1 MCRWVLIL
9 FCLGAMCG
17 AQTPKTGDACVPP
30 PAGVA
35 PALPAKLM
43 TGQGD
48 VHFPIT
54 TSSPEAQK
62 FFDQGVAQMHSFWS
76 NEAERSFLQA
86 SQLDPDAPMPW
97 WGIAM
102 VAAGDYRPRF
112 QLDLQEEVF
121 GKRKAPRTRADDAAD
136 TALRLSAVE
145 GKATDLEKM
154 YIAAI
159 AGRRNR
165 ALKDPDEAYVEG
177 LRAIAAKYPNEIE
190 ARTYL
195 ALHLMRGYSL
205 PDKQPRPGTMES
217 VTMLRQLMVDAPDHP
232 GVHHYVIHGW
242 EGSSFAKEAWH
253 SCERYSALVPNIP
266 HALHMPGH
274 IYSQTGRWEDA
285 ASAFEAAAQN
295 ELGYMQADALYGRGH
310 HGHNVHYLATAYSF
324 SGNYD
329 KAKAAA
335 RSLLEVPENPRE
347 AKDIDNHRTAYRQG
361 WFALMRT
368 LVQAEAWDEI
378 LAGALPAYSKP
389 RETAWRHWSMGLAH
403 AAKGEMEEA
412 RAEHAAMQTV
422 LEDYKL
428 QTKRPVAAELRIASE
443 ELEGHIA
450 AASGDLSRARKMLD
464 KASRAERVM
473 TYSEPPMYPRP
484 VAEALGQ
491 LMLRSG
497 KTRQAESAFRIALEQ
512 YPASARSKSG
522 LKETLKRANKPVEA
536 GL

>member
-1 MCRWVLIL
+1 MYRWALTFL
-9 FCLGAMCG
+9 CLGAICA
-17 AQTPKTGDACVPP
+17 AQSKNGDACVPP

-43 TGQGD
+43 TGQGV

-54 TSSPEAQK
+54 TASTEAQE
-62 FFDQGVAQMHSFWS
+62 FFEQGIAQMHSFWA

-86 SQLDPDAPMPW
+86 AQLDPDAPMPW

-112 QLDLQEEVF
+112 QLDLQEQVF
-121 GKRKAPRTRADDAAD
+121 GKQKTPRTRADDAVE

-145 GKATDLEKM
+145 GKATEIEKM
-154 YIAAI
+154 YIASI

-165 ALKDPDEAYVEG
+165 ALKDPDEAYIER
-177 LRAIAAKYPNEIE
+177 LRAIAAKYPKEVE

-195 ALHLMRGYSL
+195 ALHLMRGYTL
-205 PDKQPRPGTMES
+205 PDRQPRPGTMEA
-217 VTMLRQLMVDAPDHP
+217 VTILRQLMQEAPDHP
-232 GVHHYVIHGW
+232 GVHHYVIHGC
-242 EGSSFAKEAWH
+242 EGSTFAKEAWH
-253 SCERYSALVPNIP
+253 SCERYSELVTNIP

-285 ASAFEAAAQN
+285 ARAFEAAAQN
-295 ELGYMQADALYGRGH
+295 ELGYIQADSLYGRGH

-329 KAKAAA
+329 KAKTAAK
-335 RSLLEVPENPRE
+335 SLLELPENPRE
-347 AKDIDNHRTAYRQG
+347 IRDVDNFRTAYRQG
-361 WFALMRT
+361 WFGLMRT

-378 LAGALPAYSKP
+378 LAGALPAYAKP
-389 RETAWRHWSMGLAH
+389 RETAWRHWAMGLAH
-403 AAKGEMEEA
+403 AARGEVAEA
-412 RAEHAAMQTV
+412 RTEQAAMEAAV
-422 LEDYKL
+422 EDYKL
-428 QTKRPVAAELRIASE
+428 QTKRPAAVELRIASE

-450 AASGDLSRARKMLD
+450 AASGDLSRARKFME
-464 KASRAERVM
+464 KASRAERSM
-473 TYSEPPMYPRP
+473 TYAEPPMYPRP
-484 VAEALGQ
+484 VAEAMGE

-512 YPASARSKSG
+512 YPDSARSKNG
-522 LKETLKRANKPVEA
+522 LRETLKRANKPVEA